1 MLRGSRSV
9 GVYAV
14 CARRQFTCVLAR
26 LKPFDLGLLKTN
38 NNPSETFNFESMNRF
53 GDSSATSRPVKENRF
68 AQRFEKS
75 APKKNNH
82 PKRQEKHRNPRKAVR
97 FQFESGSVQAQ
108 NALKAVINEVH
119 SYSKSYKVNYVGSG
133 KGGLE
138 QKHLVDIVNNL
149 DLAVNGIYCVP
160 PTNDKSLPILKVNK
174 VQEMIKSYTDK
185 LALEK
190 EQELLQKG
198 SIVAQKVMRLR
209 DRAEKKKS
217 ATKVLTVSWGIS
229 NSDLCNQKATEIQK
243 RVSKGEHF
251 LLYLGEKKSFYSAR
265 QLAGKE
271 NAFGLKDTPDV
282 GEIAEEDLA
291 EMSVEERKRVSIF
304 QTVKTML
311 DDISCQ
317 YEISGDLKSR
327 VLFSCQPLERDT
339 KPKDMEQKETKKT
352 KKASATKQ
360 NEESKK
366 ALSEDEL
373 DSLYLFKIED

>member
-14 CARRQFTCVLAR
+14 CACRQFTCVLAR

-38 NNPSETFNFESMNRF
+38 NSQSETFNFESMNRF
-53 GDSSATSRPVKENRF
+53 GDNSATSRPIKENRF
-68 AQRFEKS
+68 AQKFEKS
-75 APKKNNH
+75 APKKNNY

-108 NALKAVINEVH
+108 NAIKAVINEVH

-138 QKHLVDIVNNL
+138 QKHLVDIVNSL
-149 DLAVNGIYCVP
+149 DLTINGIYCVP
-160 PTNDKSLPILKVNK
+160 PTDDKSLPIIKINK

-243 RVSKGEHF
+243 RISKGEHF

-271 NAFGLKDTPDV
+271 NAFGLKDTPKVED
-282 GEIAEEDLA
+282 IAEEDLA
-291 EMSVEERKRVSIF
+291 GMSVEERKRLSIF

-311 DDISCQ
+311 DDSSCQ
-317 YEISGDLKSR
+317 YEISGDLESR
-327 VLFSCQPLERDT
+327 VLFSCQPLERET
-339 KPKDMEQKETKKT
+339 KPKDTEQKEAKKS
-352 KKASATKQ
+352 KKVSASKQ
-360 NEESKK
+360 ADNSKK
-366 ALSEDEL
+366 AMSEDEL